1 MLLLLLLYL
10 MRNRLLSPA
19 FLTITAWS
27 LLCIALNDDLLLKHL
42 EHLLL
47 FLLLSSLL
55 KSETLTCTTSTIHGS
70 CRLLVE
76 VARLD
81 LLEALLDLKFLHL
94 LLKDR
99 LVLLGCLLRQG
110 SLVASFRSLLVHL
123 VDIFFLSFQN

>member
-1 MLLLLLLYL
+1 MVLLNLLWD
-10 MRNRLLSPA
+10 RLLSPT

-27 LLCIALNDDLLLKHL
+27 LLCIALNDDFLLKHL

-55 KSETLTCTTSTIHGS
+55 KSETLTSSTSTINGTS
-70 CRLLVE
+70 RLLVKI
-76 VARLD
+76 ARLD
-81 LLEALLDLKFLHL
+81 LLEALMDLKFLHL
-94 LLKDR
+94 LLKNR
-99 LVLLGCLLRQG
+99 LVLFGCLLRQG